1 MKLKF
6 TTSTGALIEGRVIDV
21 EPPLG
26 PDVAEW
32 VRLGVLVPVHETD
45 EITLPPAA
53 VEKAI
58 ARRNSTTH
66 QKRPKQPRAKR
77 GEPS

>member
-32 VRLGVLVPVHETD
+32 IRLGVLVPVHETD
-45 EITLPPAA
+45 EVTLPPEA

-58 ARRNSTTH
+58 ARRTSG
-66 QKRPKQPRAKR
+66 QQPKRTRQPRRKR
-77 GEPS
+77 GELA